1 MHPASKPE
9 RSLLLHGAG
18 LAMLGLAWFLGHLLV
33 AIGFGHA
40 GHEPAV
46 AYPLALITFLM
57 ASAGVA
63 LAVMGPR
70 LFHRVIV
77 ADRWLPHV
85 PATFREQKPEDRA

>member
-18 LAMLGLAWFLGHLLV
+18 LAMLGLAWLLGHMLV
-33 AIGFGHA
+33 AIGLGRA

-63 LAVMGPR
+63 LTAMGPR

-85 PATFREQKPEDRA
+85 PATFREQKSEDRT